1 MNWNPLVPEL
11 TVSHFEKSKRFY
23 VELIGFEIKYQRDE
37 PKFAYLEY
45 ESSQIMIEEVHNDGW
60 KTGELEYPYGRG
72 INFQIE
78 CSNVQKIQ
86 DTLLENKYNIF
97 REIKDTWYNTGKEFV
112 GCRELLVQDP
122 DGYLLRFSEDLGIKQ
137 GQPTKFST

>member
-11 TVSHFEKSKRFY
+11 TVSNFVESKRFY
-23 VELIGFEIKYQRDE
+23 IDLIGFEIKYQRND

-45 ESSQIMIEEVHNDGW
+45 ESSQIMIEEVHNDDW

-86 DTLLENKYNIF
+86 NTLLENEYSLF
-97 REIKDTWYNTGKEFV
+97 REIKDTWYNTGKNFV

-122 DGYLLRFSEDLGIKQ
+122 DGYLLRFSEDLGTKQ
-137 GQPTKFST
+137 GQPMRL

>member
-11 TVSHFEKSKRFY
+11 TVSNFEKSKRFY
-23 VELIGFEIKYQRDE
+23 VDLIGFEIKYQRNE
-37 PKFAYLEY
+37 PKIAYLEY

-60 KTGELEYPYGRG
+60 GTGELEYPYGRG

-78 CSNVQKIQ
+78 CRDVNKLQNE
-86 DTLLENKYNIF
+86 LLENKYNVF
-97 REIKDTWYNTGKEFV
+97 RKTTETWYNTGKDFV

-122 DGYLLRFSEDLGIKQ
+122 DGYLLRFSEDLGIREK
-137 GQPTKFST
+137 QPTTRSS

>member
-11 TVSHFEKSKRFY
+11 TVSNFEKSKRFY
-23 VELIGFEIKYQRDE
+23 VDLIGFEIKYQRDE

-45 ESSQIMIEEVHNDGW
+45 ESSQIMIEEVHNNGW

-78 CSNVQKIQ
+78 CSDVKKLQ
-86 DTLLENKYNIF
+86 DKLIEKKYNIY
-97 REIKDTWYNTGKEFV
+97 REIKETWYNTGNKFV

-122 DGYLLRFSEDLGIKQ
+122 DGYLLRFSEDLGIRE
-137 GQPTKFST
+137 